1 MKYIDEPWGLYGFVS
16 INRPITE
23 LILGDTAHELRKA
36 TSDSFYNKLYSIVS
50 FDKHLSLQLYTDL
63 SPKKI

>member
-1 MKYIDEPWGLYGFVS
+1 MKYIDEAWGLYGVVS
-16 INRPITE
+16 INRPVTE

-36 TSDSFYNKLYSIVS
+36 TSDSFYTKIYSIVS
-50 FDKHLSLQLYTDL
+50 FDRHLFLRLYTDM